1 MTQTICS
8 FFLSQGLKKI
18 VLDIP
23 CLIAAYVVLWT
34 ILKYDKC
41 IIFFIFNLFALSDL
55 HVLDIFL
62 LHFYVLTIIS
72 MVLVFD
78 MFDMICSLY
87 ILSVFSLFSLPLVL
101 YGGGNKPAWAFLS
114 FYTDA
119 LMLPCYGGR

>member
-1 MTQTICS
+1 MHYIVTQTNCS

-18 VLDIP
+18 VLDMP
-23 CLIAAYVVLWT
+23 CFIAAYVVLWT

-62 LHFYVLTIIS
+62 LLFYVLTIIL

-78 MFDMICSLY
+78 MFIVYLVCFFF
-87 ILSVFSLFSLPLVL
+87 VFVTT
-101 YGGGNKPAWAFLS
+101 GAVW
-114 FYTDA
+114 
-119 LMLPCYGGR
+119 GR

>member
-1 MTQTICS
+1 MTQTNCS

-18 VLDIP
+18 VLDMP

-78 MFDMICSLY
+78 MFIVYLVCFFF
-87 ILSVFSLFSLPLVL
+87 VFVTT
-101 YGGGNKPAWAFLS
+101 GAVWGGNKPAWAFLS
-114 FYTDA
+114 FHTDA